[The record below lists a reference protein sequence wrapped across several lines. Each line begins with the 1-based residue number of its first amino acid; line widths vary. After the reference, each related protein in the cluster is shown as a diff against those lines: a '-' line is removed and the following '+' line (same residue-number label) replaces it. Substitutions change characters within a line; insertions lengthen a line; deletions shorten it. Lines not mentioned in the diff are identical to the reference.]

1 MTTLIPGRA
10 KWPAFV
16 VLVMNL
22 ATICRFHGSARRAL
36 LCAAKKMF
44 YDSKHDSFAFFRTL
58 LCPAPDPVDGCARLK
73 VAPRAIVV
81 LHRVRRALLACAV
94 AAAGMGMLPAA
105 HGQGMAASASLE
117 RSVKAAFLYKFL
129 GYTDYP
135 PLAFADPAAPL
146 LIGVYGADEMAAEL
160 LRIVARRRVQ
170 GRAMQVRVVR
180 EGEPLA
186 GLHLL
191 FVGGGDAARL
201 RSLLTAGP
209 HGAMLV
215 VSEAENGLEN
225 GSVINFKVVEDRV
238 RFDVSLEAADKNG
251 IKLSSRLLTVANV
264 VVKGAP

>member
-1 MTTLIPGRA
+1 
-10 KWPAFV
+10 
-16 VLVMNL
+16 
-22 ATICRFHGSARRAL
+22 
-36 LCAAKKMF
+36 MF
-44 YDSKHDSFAFFRTL
+44 YDSKHGEFTRFRTP
-58 LCPAPDPVDGCARLK
+58 LCPAPDPVNGPARLR
-73 VAPRAIVV
+73 AGPRAIVV
-81 LHRVRRALLACAV
+81 LHGVRRAVLVCAV
-94 AAAGMGMLPAA
+94 AAAGIGMVPVA
-105 HGQGMAASASLE
+105 HGQAMSDPASLE

-135 PLAFADPAAPL
+135 ALAFADPAAPL
-146 LIGVYGADEMAAEL
+146 LMGVYGADEMAAEL
-160 LRIVARRRVQ
+160 SRIVARRSVQ